1 LREVLAQLDLLA
13 QGPDALTNEP
23 DACILP
29 SMSGT
34 SPRDRPYSYADLRC
48 WPDDVRW
55 ELIEGEAYAM
65 TGPSW
70 QHQAVCLGLA
80 AQLRVQLRERGC
92 QVLVAPFDVRL
103 SLAEQ
108 DDDAITTVVQPDIS
122 VVCDAS
128 KLDARGCRGAPD
140 LVIEVLSPSTAA
152 RDHLVKRALYERHG
166 VREYWLVHPLDRIV
180 TIHRRSGDARTKSD
194 GFGVPELL
202 EARSKMASAGF
213 PGLEIDWDDV
223 FANVSPE
230 S

>member
-1 LREVLAQLDLLA
+1 
-13 QGPDALTNEP
+13 
-23 DACILP
+23 
-29 SMSGT
+29 MSPT
-34 SPRDRPYSYADLRC
+34 RPLDRPYTYADLRR

-70 QHQAVCLGLA
+70 QHQLVCLGLA
-80 AQLRVQLRERGC
+80 AQLRVLFRDRGC
-92 QVLVAPFDVRL
+92 HVLVAPFDVRL
-103 SLAEQ
+103 PVTQE

-152 RDHLVKRALYERHG
+152 RDHLIKRALYERHG

-180 TIHRRSGDARTKSD
+180 TIHRRAGEARVKQD
-194 GFGVPELL
+194 GFGTPELL
-202 EARSKMASAGF
+202 EARGKMVSVGFAGV
-213 PGLEIDWDDV
+213 EIDWDDV
-223 FANVSPE
+223 FADVSPE
-230 S
+230 P